1 VSDDGGSGRR
11 RRRRG
16 RGGPAKAAP
25 PAKST
30 GAGKSS
36 ASKSSGA
43 SRSSGTAKGAGR
55 GAAPRR
61 RPGGAD
67 FWGRPSGEPSA
78 KSIRPTPD
86 PGAVPRSLGDPP
98 IGPNPVTAAGS
109 LAVIYEEAV
118 RAATALA
125 AANGLLADESED

>member
-1 VSDDGGSGRR
+1 VSDAGSSGGGRR

-16 RGGPAKAAP
+16 RAGSGQPTP
-25 PAKST
+25 QSSST
-30 GAGKSS
+30 GA
-36 ASKSSGA
+36 
-43 SRSSGTAKGAGR
+43 AK

-67 FWGRPSGEPSA
+67 FWGRPGGEPVA
-78 KSIRPTPD
+78 KSIRPTSD
-86 PGAVPRSLGDPP
+86 PAAVPRSLGDPP
-98 IGPNPVTAAGS
+98 IGHNPATAAGS

-125 AANGLLADESED
+125 AANGLLADDESDDDA